1 MHARSKMS
9 IVKILLKLPKL
20 NMTLTDNSDYNAFQ
34 RASRNGWTKV
44 VTAMVRSVR
53 ASEQLTKEDLKDAE
67 KLAKDNGYAAVAKII
82 LMAVSSRDKKKKKKC
97 ETG

>member
-1 MHARSKMS
+1 MHARSKTS

-20 NMTLTDNSDYNAFQ
+20 NMTLTDHFDCNAFQ

-53 ASEQLTKEDLKDAE
+53 ASEQLTKEDFKDAE

-82 LMAVSSRDKKKKKKC
+82 LKAVSARDKKITRKR